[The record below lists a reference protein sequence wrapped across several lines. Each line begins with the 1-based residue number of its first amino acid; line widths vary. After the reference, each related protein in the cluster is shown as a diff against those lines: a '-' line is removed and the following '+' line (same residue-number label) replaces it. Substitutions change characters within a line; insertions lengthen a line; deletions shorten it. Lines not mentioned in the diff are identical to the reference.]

1 MSVLLSVSLNRRER
15 DEQISRHLQE
25 VTMRDTLIQ
34 LASFVAA
41 IAFSTGYA
49 AVDGAQDFVNR
60 AAVSDRFEL
69 SLADLAKERGDAA
82 SRAFAARIRR
92 DHQESQRELERIAA
106 LEKLALP
113 EQLDARHTALLAEL
127 RELEGQA
134 FDRAFARV
142 QVDVQREAV
151 ALYEGEANEGGVSSL
166 RDFAERTLPRLRD
179 HLTRARTLYE

>member
-1 MSVLLSVSLNRRER
+1 
-15 DEQISRHLQE
+15 
-25 VTMRDTLIQ
+25 MRDTLIQ

-82 SRAFAARIRR
+82 SRAFAV
-92 DHQESQRELERIAA
+92 
-106 LEKLALP
+106 ALP
-113 EQLDARHTALLAEL
+113 EQLDARHTPLLAEL

-142 QVDVQREAV
+142 QVDVQREVV